1 MNDFDSRLHG
11 LDLLAKENVMLGS
24 VAEEQ
29 NDFSFVV
36 GVVDYLQEC
45 LVDWGKTCACCD
57 EENSLDIGDFLGFA

>member
-1 MNDFDSRLHG
+1 MNDSNARLHG
-11 LDLLAKENVMLGS
+11 LDLLAEENIVFGS

-45 LVDWGKTCACCD
+45 LVDWGKTCAGCD
-57 EENSLDIGDFLGFA
+57 EENSLDISDFLCFA